1 MTEPD
6 GAMQPRYVGFWKRFL
21 AFIID
26 SLVAMAL
33 IMPLLFAAHGQADWQ
48 RLSAALEVAFAKAAG
63 GVQVDV
69 AALVRDAGFSGPLDV
84 LIQVVLPIAAVLA
97 FWKFRNATPGKMAF
111 AAKIVDAG
119 TGKAPSDGKLL
130 IRFLGYFVSIL
141 TLGIGFLWIAIDRRK
156 QGLHDKIANTLVVY
170 DDD

>member
-1 MTEPD
+1 
-6 GAMQPRYVGFWKRFL
+6 
-21 AFIID
+21 
-26 SLVAMAL
+26 MAVV
-33 IMPLLFAAHGQADWQ
+33 MPLLFAVHGQADWQ
-48 RLSAALEVAFAKAAG
+48 RLSAALEDALAKAAG
-63 GVQVDV
+63 GAQVDV
-69 AALVRDAGFSGPLDV
+69 AALVRDSGFAGPLDV
-84 LIQVVLPIAAVLA
+84 LIQIVLPIAAVLA
-97 FWKFRNATPGKMAF
+97 FWKFRNATPGKMAI

-130 IRFLGYFVSIL
+130 VRFLGYFVSIL

>member
-1 MTEPD
+1 MS
-6 GAMQPRYVGFWKRFL
+6 GAGGSMRPVGFWKRFL

-26 SLVAMAL
+26 SIVAMAV
-33 IMPLLFAAHGQADWQ
+33 IVPLLFAVHAQAEWQ
-48 RLSAALEVAFAKAAG
+48 RLSAALEDALSKAAG
-63 GVQVDV
+63 GARPDI
-69 AALVRDAGFSGPLDV
+69 AFLVSDAGFAGPLDV
-84 LIQVVLPIAAVLA
+84 LIQVVLPIAALLA
-97 FWKFRNATPGKMAF
+97 FWKLRNATPGKMAI

-119 TGKAPSDGKLL
+119 TGKLPSDGKLL

-156 QGLHDKIANTLVVY
+156 QGLHDKIAKTMVVY

>member
-1 MTEPD
+1 MTEP
-6 GAMQPRYVGFWKRFL
+6 GVAVPPRYVGFWKRFL
-21 AFIID
+21 AFLID
-26 SLVAMAL
+26 SLVAMAV
-33 IMPLLFAAHGQADWQ
+33 ITPLLFAVHSQADWQ
-48 RLSAALEVAFAKAAG
+48 RLSAALEDALAKAAG

-69 AALVRDAGFSGPLDV
+69 AAVVGNAGFSGSLDV
-84 LIQVVLPIAAVLA
+84 LIQIVLPIAAVLA
-97 FWKFRNATPGKMAF
+97 FWKFRNATPGKMAI

-130 IRFLGYFVSIL
+130 VRFLGYFVSIL

-156 QGLHDKIANTLVVY
+156 QGLHDKIANTLVVH